1 MIGIE
6 PRTYIFILASHNV
19 SLIIL
24 VKYTSKR
31 SMTSWF
37 NLQKTPVFVEHE
49 YHKKPWLKHGNR
61 TIQGQCYFIKKKTV
75 LIYHHSVMLYLLN
88 IAS

>member
-1 MIGIE
+1 MIDIE
-6 PRTYIFILASHNV
+6 PRTHIFVLASHNV

-37 NLQKTPVFVEHE
+37 NLQKTPVFVEPE
-49 YHKKPWLKHGNR
+49 YHKKKPWLKHGNR
-61 TIQGQCYFIKKKTV
+61 TIQGQYYFI
-75 LIYHHSVMLYLLN
+75 
-88 IAS
+88 